1 MQIRWKLCVYDAG
14 FHDTDSHDFAMAAS
28 SIHAVTYSDS
38 KTLDQVKELVEHI
51 KSTFSQILQNTN
63 WMSAST
69 KRAAKLKLQ
78 NMKAN
83 IGYPKESSN
92 KRIVDQTYQGAQSFT
107 SLITDLSMKTSIV
120 SF

>member
-1 MQIRWKLCVYDAG
+1 
-14 FHDTDSHDFAMAAS
+14 MAAS

-78 NMKAN
+78 KMKAN

-92 KRIVDQTYQGAQSFT
+92 KRIVDQSYQGAQSFT
-107 SLITDLSMKTSIV
+107 SLITDLSMNSLFLSKMHVSKWIEIFPWRNCFVKT
-120 SF
+120 F